1 MKWYEIVSKSIV
13 KCKKQGSAHFYFLC
27 RKKRKKLCMP
37 VYFGNVMVGCLWLA
51 GAQGQEGLL
60 FSLCAYLHFL
70 NFKPSA
76 CMTY

>member
-1 MKWYEIVSKSIV
+1 MQKARVSTLLLSV
-13 KCKKQGSAHFYFLC
+13 SEKK
-27 RKKRKKLCMP
+27 KKERKKLCMP

-51 GAQGQEGLL
+51 GAHGQEGLL

>member
-1 MKWYEIVSKSIV
+1 MQKARVSTLLLSV
-13 KCKKQGSAHFYFLC
+13 SEKK
-27 RKKRKKLCMP
+27 KKERKKLCMP

>member
-1 MKWYEIVSKSIV
+1 MQKARVSTLLLSV
-13 KCKKQGSAHFYFLC
+13 SEKK
-27 RKKRKKLCMP
+27 KERKKLCMP

-51 GAQGQEGLL
+51 GAHGQEGLL